1 MGNVSLR
8 YSSYDHDSQHPP
20 HLNWGSVSL
29 LIHKLHWVYVSVL
42 IVDDYGAGQIPGMP
56 QSMPGVFPGMFPF
69 GGTQFGGMPAM
80 PAQAMTQQATRHAR
94 RVYVGGL
101 PPIANE
107 QTIATFFSQVMAA
120 VGGNTAGPGMCI
132 FHIPVL
138 VCCLAIV
145 VARVFFF
152 LHVSFVFVPFM

>member
-1 MGNVSLR
+1 MA
-8 YSSYDHDSQHPP
+8 PP
-20 HLNWGSVSL
+20 
-29 LIHKLHWVYVSVL
+29 
-42 IVDDYGAGQIPGMP
+42 GATVVPGAAIPGQIPGMP

-107 QTIATFFSQVMAA
+107 Q
-120 VGGNTAGPGMCI
+120 VG
-132 FHIPVL
+132 
-138 VCCLAIV
+138 AIS
-145 VARVFFF
+145 
-152 LHVSFVFVPFM
+152 LLLDLG